1 VYCSSNSYILPKK
14 VNYASIALQGH
25 ESVINSI
32 ACHPDI
38 PYIATAGVEKVVRVF
53 APWKVNKGIDYG
65 EAYDEKS
72 ERDRGTLA
80 FFARLVP
87 QID

>member
-1 VYCSSNSYILPKK
+1 VYSSNNGYILPKK

-53 APWKVNKGIDYG
+53 APWQVSKEIDYG
-65 EAYDEKS
+65 EDYDEKT

-80 FFARLVP
+80 FFSRLVLE
-87 QID
+87 IH